1 MSLIAID
8 LDGTL
13 LNHQIEISEEN
24 IKAIEYAQKNG
35 VEVVISTGRAYFDV
49 RRICE
54 KAGLTTVVIGTN
66 GATIHSKDEKL
77 LSAAAIEKND
87 VQSILQWLDE
97 RNFYYEVFTNTAIY
111 TIRKDRENFNHE
123 IQRMKRTELDCDRK
137 ELVEEAE
144 RQLDQYGY
152 VFVENYHDILKQKE
166 DFYNIVVCSFDEKKL
181 EESRKHFKEF
191 GPLTVVSSAHHNIE
205 ITSKH
210 ASKGIAL
217 EKLCSLTN
225 CSLDHAMAI
234 GDSDNDRSMFQ
245 KVKYSVAMG
254 NAKGEIKDICT
265 MATLKND
272 EDGVAH
278 AIYQYVDNLVIQP

>member
-24 IKAIEYAQKNG
+24 IKAIQYAQTNG

-111 TIRKDRENFNHE
+111 TIRKDRENFNYE

-144 RQLDQYGY
+144 RQLD
-152 VFVENYHDILKQKE
+152 
-166 DFYNIVVCSFDEKKL
+166 
-181 EESRKHFKEF
+181 
-191 GPLTVVSSAHHNIE
+191 
-205 ITSKH
+205 
-210 ASKGIAL
+210 
-217 EKLCSLTN
+217 
-225 CSLDHAMAI
+225 
-234 GDSDNDRSMFQ
+234 
-245 KVKYSVAMG
+245 
-254 NAKGEIKDICT
+254 
-265 MATLKND
+265 
-272 EDGVAH
+272 
-278 AIYQYVDNLVIQP
+278 

>member
-1 MSLIAID
+1 
-8 LDGTL
+8 
-13 LNHQIEISEEN
+13 
-24 IKAIEYAQKNG
+24 
-35 VEVVISTGRAYFDV
+35 
-49 RRICE
+49 
-54 KAGLTTVVIGTN
+54 
-66 GATIHSKDEKL
+66 
-77 LSAAAIEKND
+77 
-87 VQSILQWLDE
+87 
-97 RNFYYEVFTNTAIY
+97 
-111 TIRKDRENFNHE
+111 
-123 IQRMKRTELDCDRK
+123 QRMKRTELDCDRK